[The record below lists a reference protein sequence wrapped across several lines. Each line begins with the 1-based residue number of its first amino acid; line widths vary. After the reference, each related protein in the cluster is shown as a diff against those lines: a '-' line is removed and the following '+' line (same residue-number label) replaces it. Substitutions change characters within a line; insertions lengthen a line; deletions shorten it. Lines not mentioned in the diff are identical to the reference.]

1 LERSIYIDHNS
12 TTPPDP
18 RVIEAM
24 LPYYRDGWG
33 NASSLHHFGRQA
45 KAGLEDAREIIAG
58 VFKCLPEEIFFTS
71 GGTESDNFAV
81 KGTAYE
87 LKDKGRHIIT
97 SKIEHH
103 AILESYGF
111 LEEQGYEATYLS
123 VDKDGFVD
131 PDDLRKA
138 IRPDTILVSI
148 MYANNE
154 VGTIQPID
162 DLAGICAEK
171 GVIFHSDAVQ
181 AAGKIPIDLSKTPIS
196 LMSTSAHKIY
206 GPKGVGIIYIRQGTR
221 IHPWQAGG
229 HHERAMRAGTEN
241 VPCIVG
247 YGKAMELASQEMEQ
261 NDRKISSMA
270 EEFRKKVMDQI
281 PDTTFNG
288 PVVGRIKGTVNLCF
302 KGAEG
307 EAIILN
313 LDMKGIGVTSGSA
326 CTSGAL
332 EPSHV
337 LTSMG
342 VPPEI
347 AQSAIRFS
355 FGKDNN
361 PEDIDYIVDS
371 LKEAIEKLRKMS
383 PFYSS

>member
-1 LERSIYIDHNS
+1 
-12 TTPPDP
+12 
-18 RVIEAM
+18 M
-24 LPYYRDGWG
+24 LPYYKNAWG
-33 NASSLHHFGRQA
+33 NASSLHQFGRQA
-45 KAGLEDAREIIAG
+45 KAGLEESRETIAK
-58 VFKCLPEEIFFTS
+58 VFNCLPEEIFFTS

-81 KGTAYE
+81 KGVAFE
-87 LKDKGRHIIT
+87 HEDKGKHIIT

-103 AILESYGF
+103 AILESYTF
-111 LEEQGYEATYLS
+111 LEEQGFEATYLP
-123 VDKDGFVD
+123 VNQYGFVN

-162 DLAGICAEK
+162 ELASICEER
-171 GVIFHSDAVQ
+171 GVIFHTDAVQ
-181 AAGKIPIDLSKTPIS
+181 AAGKIPIDLKKTPIS

-206 GPKGVGIIYIRQGTR
+206 GPKGVGILYIRQGTR
-221 IHPWQAGG
+221 ILRWQTGG
-229 HHERAMRAGTEN
+229 HHERGMRAGTEN
-241 VPCIVG
+241 VPAIVG
-247 YGKAMELASQEMEQ
+247 YAKAMELASCEMAE
-261 NDRKISSMA
+261 NEKKISGMA
-270 EEFRKKVMDQI
+270 EEFRRKVMDQI
-281 PDTTFNG
+281 PDVRFNG
-288 PVVGRIKGTVNLCF
+288 PDEGRIKGTVNMCF

-313 LDMKGIGVTSGSA
+313 LDMMGIGVTSGSA

-337 LTSMG
+337 LTAMG

-355 FGKDNN
+355 FGKDND
-361 PEDIDYIVDS
+361 PQDIDYIVQS
-371 LKEAIEKLRKMS
+371 LKSAVDKLRMMS
-383 PFYSS
+383 PFYSK

>member
-1 LERSIYIDHNS
+1 MEKRIYLDHNS
-12 TTPPDP
+12 TTPTDP

-24 LPYYRDGWG
+24 LPYYRNAWG
-33 NASSLHHFGRQA
+33 NASSLHQFGRQA
-45 KAGLEDAREIIAG
+45 KAGLEESRETIAK
-58 VFKCLPEEIFFTS
+58 VFNCLPEEIFFTS

-81 KGTAYE
+81 KGVAFE
-87 LKDKGRHIIT
+87 HEDKGKHIIT

-103 AILESYGF
+103 AILESYTF
-111 LEEQGYEATYLS
+111 LEELGFEATYLP
-123 VDKDGFVD
+123 VNQYGFVN

-162 DLAGICAEK
+162 ELAKICEER
-171 GVIFHSDAVQ
+171 GVIFHTDAVQ
-181 AAGKIPIDLSKTPIS
+181 AAGKISIDLKKTPIA

-206 GPKGVGIIYIRQGTR
+206 GPKGVGILYIRQGTR
-221 IHPWQAGG
+221 ILRWQTGG
-229 HHERAMRAGTEN
+229 HHERGLRAGTEN
-241 VPCIVG
+241 VPAIVG
-247 YGKAMELASQEMEQ
+247 YAKAMELASREMVE
-261 NDRKISSMA
+261 NDKKISGMA
-270 EEFRKKVMDQI
+270 EEFRRKVMDQI
-281 PDTTFNG
+281 PDVRFNG
-288 PVVGRIKGTVNLCF
+288 PDEGRIKGTVNLCF

-313 LDMKGIGVTSGSA
+313 LDMMGIGVTSGSA

-355 FGKDNN
+355 FGKDND
-361 PEDIDYIVDS
+361 PQDIDYIVQS
-371 LKEAIEKLRKMS
+371 LKSAVEKLRMMS
-383 PFYSS
+383 PFYSK